1 MIGGVTT
8 PADSFYEPLGSTGS
22 GEHFRPTAATA
33 GPWSPSAQHG
43 GPPAA
48 LLARAIERLDEGAPR
63 QVGRFTM
70 DLLGP
75 VPVAEVSVR
84 ATVLRPG
91 RSVSLRQAEIADAA
105 GRVVARAQ
113 AWTFPVAAGGAGAD
127 GSGRSGGSGS
137 PGGAPGGPPG
147 PLAHGPLA
155 GRHEEPPSSWSRG
168 YLDAIEWRWI
178 EGAITRPGQ
187 ATVWMRPL
195 VPLVP
200 DETMSPLQ
208 RLLSCVDSASGA
220 SAVLDTARW
229 NFLNTEL
236 SVHVLRPLV
245 GEWVCLDAETVIGP
259 GAVGLATSSAY
270 DETGLVARSAQ
281 ALLVSPREE

>member
-1 MIGGVTT
+1 MIGSVTM
-8 PADSFYEPLGSTGS
+8 PADCFYEPLGSTGS
-22 GEHFRPTAATA
+22 AERFRATAATA
-33 GPWSPSAQHG
+33 GPWSASAQHG

-75 VPVAEVSVR
+75 VPVAEVSVT

-91 RSVSLRQAEIADAA
+91 RSVSLRQAEIADAS

-113 AWTFPVAAGGAGAD
+113 AWAFPVAADGDGAD
-127 GSGRSGGSGS
+127 G
-137 PGGAPGGPPG
+137 PGVPP
-147 PLAHGPLA
+147 AHGPLQ
-155 GRHEEPPSSWSRG
+155 GRHEEPPASWSRG

-178 EGAITRPGQ
+178 QGAITRPGR

-200 DETMSPLQ
+200 DEAMSPLQ

-220 SAVLDTARW
+220 SAVLDTAQW

-236 SVHVLRPLV
+236 TVHVLRPLV
-245 GEWVCLDAETVIGP
+245 GDWVCLDAETVIGP

-270 DETGLVARSAQ
+270 DETGLVGRSAQ
-281 ALLVSPREE
+281 ALLVSPRPA

>member
-1 MIGGVTT
+1 MIQSVTT
-8 PADSFYEPLGSTGS
+8 PADCFYEPLGSTGS
-22 GEHFRPTAATA
+22 GERFGPTAATA
-33 GPWSPSAQHG
+33 GPWSSAAQHG

-48 LLARAIERLDEGAPR
+48 LLARAIEGLDEGTPR

-84 ATVLRPG
+84 ATVVRPG
-91 RSVSLRQAEIADAA
+91 RTVSLCQAEIADAS

-113 AWTFPVAAGGAGAD
+113 AWTFPVVEAGEGVGVVDGAGRTD
-127 GSGRSGGSGS
+127 V
-137 PGGAPGGPPG
+137 PPG
-147 PLAHGPLA
+147 RGPA
-155 GRHEEPPSSWSRG
+155 EGRHEDPPAGWSRG
-168 YLDAIEWRWI
+168 YLDAIEWRWL
-178 EGAITRPGQ
+178 EGAITRPGR
-187 ATVWMRPL
+187 ARVWMRPL

-200 DETMSPLQ
+200 DEAMSPLQ

-220 SAVLDTARW
+220 SAVLDTAHW
-229 NFLNTEL
+229 NFMNTEL
-236 SVHVLRPLV
+236 SVHVLRPLA

-259 GAVGLATSSAY
+259 GSVGLATSSAY

-281 ALLVSPREE
+281 ALLVSPRPA